1 MDDLTESAS
10 EQGSVIAT
18 EAGFDPAALAG
29 LQGAIQQEGGI
40 DGLVTKLRDGGLGN
54 EVDSWVSPGDN
65 QPVQPDQI
73 QQALGPDTV
82 QRLSAGSGLDIGQL
96 LPLLA
101 MFLPQIINMLTPQG
115 KVPDGVLG
123 WHGRTVPSSVRLAGA
138 PTASL
143 DEPRREGDVDKAGE
157 PVSRHRT
164 PVAPRVVDPT
174 LGRRSRGS
182 WFPSPRRDLRLLP
195 GGLGSLAP
203 AGAA

>member
-10 EQGSVIAT
+10 EQGSAIAT

-29 LQGAIQQEGGI
+29 LQGAIEQEGGI

-54 EVDSWVSPGDN
+54 QVDSWVSPGDN

-101 MFLPQIINMLTPQG
+101 MFLPQIINMLTPNG
-115 KVPDGVLG
+115 KVPDGGLNQAAGNTDLG
-123 WHGRTVPSSVRLAGA
+123 GLLGGLLGGTGGSGGA
-138 PTASL
+138 
-143 DEPRREGDVDKAGE
+143 
-157 PVSRHRT
+157 
-164 PVAPRVVDPT
+164 
-174 LGRRSRGS
+174 
-182 WFPSPRRDLRLLP
+182 
-195 GGLGSLAP
+195 GGLGDLI
-203 AGAA
+203 GGLGGMLGGNKN